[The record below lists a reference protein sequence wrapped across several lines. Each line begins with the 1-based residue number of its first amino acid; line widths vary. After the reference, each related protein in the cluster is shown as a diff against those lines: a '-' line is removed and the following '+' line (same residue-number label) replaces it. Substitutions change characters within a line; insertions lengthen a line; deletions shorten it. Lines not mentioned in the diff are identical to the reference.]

1 MNQIKIKQL
10 LAISLS
16 LAIFMTSCQK
26 DEATP
31 DGDTGFSNDDAF
43 AEGIFD
49 DVSNIADEAYDLG
62 SDNLKSGNELTV
74 YLGSCAEITLDTVAD
89 PRELIIDF
97 GEENCLC
104 NDGKYRRGKI
114 IISFTGR
121 YKKPGSVITTGFDD
135 YYVNDHQVDGTK
147 VVTNMGEN
155 EDGNPYFSI
164 VVTGVVYLADDGG
177 TLSWNANKT
186 RTWVEGYETRRIRDD
201 VYLIDG
207 SADGIRPSGITWERE
222 IVNALRKEMNCRW
235 IVSGTVEIT
244 PEDRPT
250 RILDYGDGTCDN
262 IATVII
268 NGVTYTITL
277 R

>member
-1 MNQIKIKQL
+1 
-10 LAISLS
+10 
-16 LAIFMTSCQK
+16 
-26 DEATP
+26 
-31 DGDTGFSNDDAF
+31 
-43 AEGIFD
+43 
-49 DVSNIADEAYDLG
+49 
-62 SDNLKSGNELTV
+62 
-74 YLGSCAEITLDTVAD
+74 
-89 PRELIIDF
+89 
-97 GEENCLC
+97 
-104 NDGKYRRGKI
+104 
-114 IISFTGR
+114 
-121 YKKPGSVITTGFDD
+121 
-135 YYVNDHQVDGTK
+135 
-147 VVTNMGEN
+147 
-155 EDGNPYFSI
+155 
-164 VVTGVVYLADDGG
+164 
-177 TLSWNANKT
+177 
-186 RTWVEGYETRRIRDD
+186 VEGYETRRIRDD